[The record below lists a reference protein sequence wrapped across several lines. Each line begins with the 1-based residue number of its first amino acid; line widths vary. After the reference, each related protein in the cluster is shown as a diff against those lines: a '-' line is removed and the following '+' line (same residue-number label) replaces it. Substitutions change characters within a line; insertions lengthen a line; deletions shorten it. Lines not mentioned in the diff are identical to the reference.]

1 MQLRG
6 ELRQPQLIDLEQAEL
21 AVDRT
26 TAVRGGEQR
35 RGDPPAMLAPARL
48 CTSRTPS
55 RSRIAAAIA
64 AVVVLPLVAE
74 TNTLPRLKREPS
86 TPIASGCRRIS
97 TFPGTLVAP
106 PPRSR
111 ESAPAA
117 RANASLGPGARSR
130 SAAGRAAA
138 DPCPHPPGRYRQ
150 REPAGRA
157 GCRRGRAPAPRR
169 AARSRATAAR
179 RSGRRRRTA

>member
-1 MQLRG
+1 MF
-6 ELRQPQLIDLEQAEL
+6 
-21 AVDRT
+21 
-26 TAVRGGEQR
+26 
-35 RGDPPAMLAPARL
+35 APARL

-74 TNTLPRLKREPS
+74 ISTLPRCRREPS

-106 PPRSR
+106 PPHSR

-117 RANASLGPGARSR
+117 RARASFGSEWAAQGLLPSGLSAGTSTRTAAGRTLTRSGSSPIGSPSAYSVKGR
-130 SAAGRAAA
+130 SAAI
-138 DPCPHPPGRYRQ
+138 
-150 REPAGRA
+150 
-157 GCRRGRAPAPRR
+157 
-169 AARSRATAAR
+169 
-179 RSGRRRRTA
+179 